1 MVSVAV
7 VKSVKEKYAA
17 LCGALDERTRRLWA
31 ASEAM
36 ALGHGGIAAVSQATG
51 LAESTI
57 HAGRRELQQ
66 KNSLDSDVISSR
78 RVRRACGGR
87 KKLIEHDP
95 KLL

>member
-36 ALGHGGIAAVSQATG
+36 ALGHGGVGAVSQATG

-57 HAGRRELQQ
+57 RAGRRELQQ

-78 RVRRACGGR
+78 RVRRAGGGR